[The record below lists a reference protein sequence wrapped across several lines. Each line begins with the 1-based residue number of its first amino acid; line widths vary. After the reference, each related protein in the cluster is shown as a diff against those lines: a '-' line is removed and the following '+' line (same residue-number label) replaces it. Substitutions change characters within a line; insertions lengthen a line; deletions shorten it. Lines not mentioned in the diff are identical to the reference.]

1 MKNTVKPKLESVTY
15 TINSNKI
22 KLYVVYNK
30 TVKIHEFDNASALT
44 KKELEN
50 NIKTLAITLNYEP
63 ISEQLLNVC
72 FDYLSK
78 LKKAHKD
85 LKAYKFYIV
94 NLDYA
99 NTPIKLTNP
108 LQRNSRELKHSS
120 VFGYPFKS
128 FKTAQNSLDLALKRF
143 SLYGSIETVIKLK
156 RY

>member
-1 MKNTVKPKLESVTY
+1 MKNIIKPKLESVTY
-15 TINSNKI
+15 TVNLNKI
-22 KLYVVYNK
+22 KLYYVYGE
-30 TVKIHEFDNASALT
+30 TVKIHEFDNVSALT

-50 NIKTLAITLNYEP
+50 NIKSLAITLNYEP
-63 ISEQLLNVC
+63 ISEQLLDVC

-94 NLDYA
+94 HLDWW

-128 FKTAQNSLDLALKRF
+128 FKTAKNSLDIALKRF
-143 SLYGSIETVIKLK
+143 SLYGSIETIVKLK